1 MGFTIWILPK
11 RSCMISTTVTSREST
26 QTRRCYLP
34 TQITSRI
41 KLKRV
46 TCTNTFMLISI
57 CPIFSR
63 TRKKNPIY
71 DNENKKVIGKME
83 DELKGEIIGEIV
95 GLRVKMYS
103 VKTKKEM
110 KKAKRVKKNIL
121 KNMH

>member
-1 MGFTIWILPK
+1 
-11 RSCMISTTVTSREST
+11 MISTTVTSREST

-46 TCTNTFMLISI
+46 TCTNTLSI

-83 DELKGEIIGEIV
+83 DELKGEIIGEFV